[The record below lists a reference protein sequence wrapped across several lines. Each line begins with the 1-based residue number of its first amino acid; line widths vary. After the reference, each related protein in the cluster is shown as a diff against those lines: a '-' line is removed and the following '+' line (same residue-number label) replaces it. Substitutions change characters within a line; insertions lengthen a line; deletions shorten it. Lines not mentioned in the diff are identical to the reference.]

1 MYLISATKND
11 LKVNLSIEKATCA
24 EAIVLNL
31 MLSGYFVTVERDETT
46 SKQRWPVS

>member
-11 LKVNLSIEKATCA
+11 LKVNLSIEKTTCA

-46 SKQRWPVS
+46 KQRWPVS